1 MSGWNGAKVGL
12 KVNGGDKELAKQ
24 FLNILGANTEG
35 CRFDEEIGKLDADFA
50 PEITGIIG
58 DRDSDPF
65 DILRGLNDHADSYTE
80 QYVSGSKVKAFTLL
94 DGIYVVLQK
103 ILPGSY
109 LYVAHETGNSVCDDY
124 YRYEVIYNPS
134 NPKKKE
140 IHCYYSYGNGINVD
154 TDDQIEEGTEKE
166 DKKISD
172 KLKSRMVQ
180 EMIDTAQ
187 ANGFSEL
194 ASRLVACK

>member
-109 LYVAHETGNSVCDDY
+109 LYVAHETGNKTAFGTITAMRNKSIESQLQHFGKRTNQHYFD
-124 YRYEVIYNPS
+124 S
-134 NPKKKE
+134 NPK
-140 IHCYYSYGNGINVD
+140 CW
-154 TDDQIEEGTEKE
+154 
-166 DKKISD
+166 
-172 KLKSRMVQ
+172 
-180 EMIDTAQ
+180 
-187 ANGFSEL
+187 
-194 ASRLVACK
+194 